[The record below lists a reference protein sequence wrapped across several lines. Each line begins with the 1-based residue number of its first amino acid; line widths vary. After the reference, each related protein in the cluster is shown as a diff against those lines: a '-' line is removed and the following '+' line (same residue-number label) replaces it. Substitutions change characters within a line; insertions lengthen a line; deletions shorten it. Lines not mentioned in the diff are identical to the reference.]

1 MENDRLIVTLFTVKK
16 IAVVVLRFKKSI
28 SNFPYLFSS
37 VFFQQMDNCTDL
49 KSKKKEVHPYS
60 QWHHK
65 RSLSRASSREYYGGT
80 IFAHGLMN
88 LSHSLQRRF
97 LQLGHE
103 ALTSELG
110 SLVSVGTK
118 AHWSGCVFEVN
129 TL

>member
-1 MENDRLIVTLFTVKK
+1 MKKLKQSSSDLKFAYLMENNRLIVTLFTVKK

-65 RSLSRASSREYYGGT
+65 RSLSRASSHVNIMEVP
-80 IFAHGLMN
+80 
-88 LSHSLQRRF
+88 F
-97 LQLGHE
+97 LP
-103 ALTSELG
+103 
-110 SLVSVGTK
+110 VV
-118 AHWSGCVFEVN
+118 
-129 TL
+129 

>member
-1 MENDRLIVTLFTVKK
+1 
-16 IAVVVLRFKKSI
+16 
-28 SNFPYLFSS
+28 
-37 VFFQQMDNCTDL
+37 
-49 KSKKKEVHPYS
+49 
-60 QWHHK
+60 
-65 RSLSRASSREYYGGT
+65 
-80 IFAHGLMN
+80 MN